1 MKTSNKILVTAFSV
15 YLLLTAASLIG
26 FKRNYNSIKE
36 EATSLLRQLEQHRI
50 HTLVNT
56 GERYISVRKT
66 KGPRQFIGWWEPFD
80 PKSIRIS
87 NDTLYIDNRWVYVY
101 LPYLETYLKNG
112 QPVPIEKEHDDK

>member
-1 MKTSNKILVTAFSV
+1 MKTSNKILLTAFSV

-66 KGPRQFIGWWEPFD
+66 KGPRQFIGWWD
-80 PKSIRIS
+80 RSIRKA
-87 NDTLYIDNRWVYVY
+87 YVSATTRSTSTTDGF
-101 LPYLETYLKNG
+101 TYTC
-112 QPVPIEKEHDDK
+112 PIWKPT